1 MRGDA
6 NKWNFSRKDSSVAR
20 PAAGA
25 GGGDVKAVGLEKTA
39 SGLEAGEGAVKA
51 VSTSQ

>member
-1 MRGDA
+1 MKFLLKSFVRG
-6 NKWNFSRKDSSVAR
+6 R

-25 GGGDVKAVGLEKTA
+25 GGGDVKAAGLEKTA